1 MKALALALAITT
13 ITGSTP
19 TRGSAQEPLAQNVRL
34 TFHIIEADGFPDT
47 DPAIAEIV
55 AELREIFRFSGYR
68 LLDTSV
74 LRASLGG
81 DMRDG
86 DGAVFT
92 IVRQRMTLA
101 ERGRF
106 EIEAWVYQTRDPS
119 AVRVAVRFKDEDG
132 RSTDSGEAPILI
144 DASVTT
150 RSGQTVVLGSGR
162 PSGPGGAFILAMNVQ
177 IDDAR

>member
-13 ITGSTP
+13 TVGLNP
-19 TRGSAQEPLAQNVRL
+19 GCGSAQEPLAQNVLL

-47 DPAIAEIV
+47 DPAIADIV
-55 AELREIFRFSGYR
+55 AELRDVFRFTGYR

-86 DGAVFT
+86 DGTVFT

-119 AVRVAVRFKDEDG
+119 AVRVAVRLKDEDARG
-132 RSTDSGEAPILI
+132 PDRLEAPVLI

-162 PSGPGGAFILAMNVQ
+162 PSGPGGAFILAMSVQ
-177 IDDAR
+177 VDGAR